1 MENSRILQQT
11 RKQNNSTEVE
21 RFEAVEVFR
30 GKYQKEH
37 RQQRN
42 RRKNS
47 VNCISDSLKICP
59 NPNSFI
65 FTMNSSKVLFNSY
78 IYMHSYLF
86 FESPLL
92 MQRYKA
98 IL

>member
-47 VNCISDSLKICP
+47 VTPVLQTR
-59 NPNSFI
+59 NSE
-65 FTMNSSKVLFNSY
+65 SKS
-78 IYMHSYLF
+78 
-86 FESPLL
+86 
-92 MQRYKA
+92 A
-98 IL
+98 T